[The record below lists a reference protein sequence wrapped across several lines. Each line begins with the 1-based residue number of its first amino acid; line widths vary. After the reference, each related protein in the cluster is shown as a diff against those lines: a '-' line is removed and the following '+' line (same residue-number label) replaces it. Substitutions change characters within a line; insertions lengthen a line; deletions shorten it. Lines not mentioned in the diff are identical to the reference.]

1 VRTNALE
8 HEKSAL
14 AIAAN
19 IAALAQKEAVEQ
31 QRVVAAAAQTR
42 ALAEQKQT
50 LEAAHEQAVDTLAAN
65 AALAA
70 AQTHAES
77 FAGMLEQAN
86 ADWAAHP
93 NGEQQRGAVIALREQ
108 KAYADAHHQIAGN
121 LSRMLLSG
129 TRVETPGN
137 PHDPHN
143 PGDVPVAVR
152 GDRAA
157 IPAGGLEDGR
167 GGDAAAEGWRADGG
181 IRGPAGHAV

>member
-1 VRTNALE
+1 MRTNAIE

-70 AQTHAES
+70 AQ
-77 FAGMLEQAN
+77 N
-86 ADWAAHP
+86 P
-93 NGEQQRGAVIALREQ
+93 CREF
-108 KAYADAHHQIAGN
+108 
-121 LSRMLLSG
+121 R
-129 TRVETPGN
+129 
-137 PHDPHN
+137 
-143 PGDVPVAVR
+143 
-152 GDRAA
+152 
-157 IPAGGLEDGR
+157 
-167 GGDAAAEGWRADGG
+167 
-181 IRGPAGHAV
+181 GHA